1 MSVNSVQ
8 FLHVSFQEWVI
19 KSLYPANYTVNWQFT
34 DKNNQPKFA
43 RWSRLTWLHLCLLSC
58 KSQCCILSTG
68 WSLFRYSRCHAYLTP
83 GTTNAGEHV
92 IPNFCLN
99 NGKILSNTLH
109 LASYCLAIANKKSW
123 KIKYVVMSTYPISRF
138 SSLNW

>member
-68 WSLFRYSRCHAYLTP
+68 WSLFRVFKMSCLFDTRYSQCRWTCHTKLLP
-83 GTTNAGEHV
+83 
-92 IPNFCLN
+92 
-99 NGKILSNTLH
+99 KQRKNT
-109 LASYCLAIANKKSW
+109 
-123 KIKYVVMSTYPISRF
+123 IKYFTFGKLLLSYSKQKVMEDKICSDEYLPYQQIQQS
-138 SSLNW
+138 